1 MFPRGK
7 TRVMMMKRVL
17 PVVCLSAVMMLIGC
31 KEGGTGPTAQDARAF
46 VEQSSA
52 DLKALYIESAAKSW
66 AKATNITEETIAAEA
81 EVSARVLAREAE
93 AIRAAAAFDG
103 VAVDEDTRRQLDAIK
118 QISLTPAPADPA
130 KTAELADIM
139 SRMDAHY
146 GTAKVC
152 DGDECLTL
160 DDLSKIL
167 AESRDYDTLTKAWV
181 GWHDTAKAQR
191 PLYARFVELAN
202 EGAREIGYADV
213 GVLWRS
219 GYDMAEAELRQEVE
233 RLWQDVA
240 PLYEQLHCY
249 ARDKLSQH
257 YGADKVP
264 PAGRI
269 PAHLLGNMWA
279 QQWNNVDDLL
289 TPYKDA
295 PRVNVTPALQA
306 QAYDAIRMMKLGE
319 GFFSSLGFAPLPQ
332 TFWERSL
339 FTRPED
345 REVICHASAWN
356 MDFGDDVRI
365 KMCTQINQEDLITIH
380 HELGH
385 NYYQRAYNK
394 QPLLYQTGAHDGF
407 HEAIGDAI
415 ALSITPAYL
424 QQVGLLSEPFD
435 SQEATINTQMSMALD
450 KIAFLPFGRLMDE
463 WRWQV
468 FSGEISPDEY
478 NEGWWR
484 LRRQYQGI
492 EPPVAR
498 TEADFDPG
506 AKYHIPGNT
515 PYLRYFL
522 SFILQFQLY
531 EGLCKAAGHTGPL
544 HECSYYGSKEA
555 GEKLNRMMEMGR
567 SRPWPEALEVV
578 TGTRTM
584 DAGALK
590 RYFAPLTAW
599 LAKANE
605 GKTCGWPVD

>member
-1 MFPRGK
+1 
-7 TRVMMMKRVL
+7 
-17 PVVCLSAVMMLIGC
+17 MMLIGA
-31 KEGGTGPTAQDARAF
+31 KAGAEGPTAQDARAF

-555 GEKLNRMMEMGR
+555 GEKLNRMLEMGR

-599 LAKANE
+599 LTKANE

>member
-1 MFPRGK
+1 
-7 TRVMMMKRVL
+7 
-17 PVVCLSAVMMLIGC
+17 
-31 KEGGTGPTAQDARAF
+31 
-46 VEQSSA
+46 
-52 DLKALYIESAAKSW
+52 
-66 AKATNITEETIAAEA
+66 
-81 EVSARVLAREAE
+81 
-93 AIRAAAAFDG
+93 
-103 VAVDEDTRRQLDAIK
+103 
-118 QISLTPAPADPA
+118 
-130 KTAELADIM
+130 
-139 SRMDAHY
+139 
-146 GTAKVC
+146 
-152 DGDECLTL
+152 
-160 DDLSKIL
+160 
-167 AESRDYDTLTKAWV
+167 
-181 GWHDTAKAQR
+181 
-191 PLYARFVELAN
+191 
-202 EGAREIGYADV
+202 
-213 GVLWRS
+213 
-219 GYDMAEAELRQEVE
+219 
-233 RLWQDVA
+233 
-240 PLYEQLHCY
+240 
-249 ARDKLSQH
+249 QH

-555 GEKLNRMMEMGR
+555 GEKLNRMLEMGR

-599 LAKANE
+599 
-605 GKTCGWPVD
+605 

>member
-17 PVVCLSAVMMLIGC
+17 PVVCLSAVMMLIGA
-31 KEGGTGPTAQDARAF
+31 KAGAEGPTAQDARAF

-339 FTRPED
+339 FT
-345 REVICHASAWN
+345 AWN

-555 GEKLNRMMEMGR
+555 GEKLNRMMGR